1 MTPHF
6 NRPRREGF
14 LRVRIGDDEGARWT
28 AAAAAAGHPSLSS
41 WVRAL
46 ADQAAATKG
55 TGREVAVALVALRQD
70 LAQGIGNN
78 LNQLARHANE
88 GHGVDSQAIASAS
101 LDIKLARRAVSKAMS
116 VIRPPRRPK
125 AASP

>member
-1 MTPHF
+1 MPSI
-6 NRPRREGF
+6 RPRREGF
-14 LRVRIGDDEGARWT
+14 LRVRMGDDEGARWS
-28 AAAAAAGHPSLSS
+28 AAAEALGHPSLSS
-41 WVRAL
+41 WIRAL

-55 TGREVAVALVALRQD
+55 TGKELATALLALRQD

-88 GHGVDSQAIASAS
+88 GHGLDSQAIASAS
-101 LDIKLARRAVSKAMS
+101 RDVELARRSVSRAMS
-116 VIRPPRRPK
+116 VIRPPRRPR